1 MTYHAAITLLVTAWL
16 VVPGRT
22 SIAQDAA
29 RQQSSTTVGFEVASV
44 RPNKSGPGSTFMR
57 RLPGVG
63 FEAGNVTP
71 RDLILFAYDIQR
83 PYLIGLPGWA
93 DNERFDIVARAGAV
107 PQASPAGSSVDWTMV
122 RKLLEDRFRLAVR
135 TETREMQVYALVLAR
150 SDGRLGPQLRR
161 SQVDCT
167 PRSPA
172 PPSADGAGQPQCA
185 NRNGPGFTAAVGRPI
200 SSFLFFLTGQV
211 QRAVIDRT
219 GLTGAWDIE
228 LTFSPDGFADPATPQ
243 NSGPSLFTA
252 LQEQLGLRLEPS
264 TGPVQVLVVDRI
276 ERPTEN

>member
-1 MTYHAAITLLVTAWL
+1 MPLRLSLVVTAAL
-16 VVPGRT
+16 IVGGHTVRGQEPAGK
-22 SIAQDAA
+22 
-29 RQQSSTTVGFEVASV
+29 SSSPIGFEVASV

-63 FEAGNVTP
+63 LEAGNVTP

-93 DNERFDIVARAGAV
+93 ENERFDIVARAGAV
-107 PQASPAGSSVDWTMV
+107 PPSSPGGNVEMMML
-122 RKLLEDRFRLAVR
+122 RKLLEERFRVAIH

-150 SDGRLGPQLRR
+150 RDGRLGPQLRR

-167 PRSPA
+167 STSPA
-172 PPSADGAGQPQCA
+172 PPSASGGAQPPCVS
-185 NRNGPGFTAAVGRPI
+185 RNGPGFTAAVGRPI
-200 SSFLFFLTGQV
+200 SAFLFFLTGQV

-219 GLTGAWDIE
+219 GLTGTWDID
-228 LTFSPDGFADPATPQ
+228 LTFSPDGGVAAPATAPPD
-243 NSGPSLFTA
+243 SRPSLFTA

-264 TGPVQVLVVDRI
+264 TGPVQVLLLDRI